1 MVFHMYGL
9 TEMSVWQTMTRLD
22 TEEMVELMPI
32 YVPGSN
38 LLSDTDIHCEA
49 TSGDIE
55 IRSEKRKCWILDQQ
69 KGNQSELE
77 ISATLRTGDIG
88 HWSDDGKMLSWSG
101 REDDVVKILG
111 RKVSLEEVAE
121 ALSRELLTP
130 SVCVLEAETNLL
142 HAFIKTEAA
151 LTESSVL
158 AAARR
163 TLSAHQ
169 LPARVHFLPEF
180 PLTEHGKT
188 DLRHLRDLA
197 ARTEPS
203 RGQSCQF
210 SEREPGEKC
219 GELWES
225 LVGSRPSGEDNFL
238 TAGGDSFSALALV
251 NSLRW
256 EHPVK

>member
-1 MVFHMYGL
+1 M
-9 TEMSVWQTMTRLD
+9 WR
-22 TEEMVELMPI
+22 
-32 YVPGSN
+32 
-38 LLSDTDIHCEA
+38 
-49 TSGDIE
+49 
-55 IRSEKRKCWILDQQ
+55 
-69 KGNQSELE
+69 
-77 ISATLRTGDIG
+77 
-88 HWSDDGKMLSWSG
+88 G

-169 LPARVHFLPEF
+169 LPARVHFLSEF

-197 ARTEPS
+197 ARTEP
-203 RGQSCQF
+203 CQF
-210 SEREPGEKC
+210 SERELGEKC

-256 EHPVK
+256 DHPVK